1 MKFVVDLNVN
11 AWLKAIEIE
20 AKNEDEA
27 KELLDGMSLEE
38 MLETGYERDLEVS
51 DVDIT
56 LESYNLSVKVD
67 NITYDINEEDLR
79 DNNVESEE
87 DLNLPRTMEL
97 KLYDLESEEDD
108 DIEDVI
114 KSEIEFMTDFIVDEF
129 TYEII
134 EKY

>member
-20 AKNEDEA
+20 AGSKDEA
-27 KELLDGMSLEE
+27 KDILKGMSLEE
-38 MLETGYERDLEVS
+38 MLETGYERDLELS

-79 DNNVESEE
+79 DNNVKSEE
-87 DLNLPRTMEL
+87 ELDLPRTMEL
-97 KLYDLESEEDD
+97 KLYDLESEDED
-108 DIEDVI
+108 DIEDAI

-134 EKY
+134 

>member
-20 AKNEDEA
+20 AGSKDEA
-27 KELLDGMSLEE
+27 KDILKGMSLEE
-38 MLETGYERDLEVS
+38 MLETGYERDLELS
-51 DVDIT
+51 DIDIT

-79 DNNVESEE
+79 DNNVKSEE
-87 DLNLPRTMEL
+87 ELDLPRTMEL
-97 KLYDLESEEDD
+97 KLYDLESEDED
-108 DIEDVI
+108 DIEDAI

-134 EKY
+134 KKY

>member
-20 AKNEDEA
+20 AGSKDEA
-27 KELLDGMSLEE
+27 KDILKGMSLEE
-38 MLETGYERDLEVS
+38 MLETGYERDLELS

-87 DLNLPRTMEL
+87 ELDLPRTMEL
-97 KLYDLESEEDD
+97 KLYDLESEDED
-108 DIEDVI
+108 DIEDAI

-129 TYEII
+129 TYKII

>member
-20 AKNEDEA
+20 AGSKDEV
-27 KELLDGMSLEE
+27 KDILKGMSLEE
-38 MLETGYERDLEVS
+38 MLETGYERDLELS

-79 DNNVESEE
+79 DNNVKSEE
-87 DLNLPRTMEL
+87 ELDLPRTMEL
-97 KLYDLESEEDD
+97 KLYDLESEDEDD
-108 DIEDVI
+108 IKDAI

>member
-20 AKNEDEA
+20 AGSKDEV
-27 KELLDGMSLEE
+27 KDILKGMSLEE
-38 MLETGYERDLEVS
+38 MLETGYERDLELS
-51 DVDIT
+51 DIDIT

-79 DNNVESEE
+79 DNNVKSEE
-87 DLNLPRTMEL
+87 ELDLPRTMEL
-97 KLYDLESEEDD
+97 KLYDLESEDED
-108 DIEDVI
+108 DIEDAI

-134 EKY
+134 KKY

>member
-20 AKNEDEA
+20 AGSKDEA
-27 KELLDGMSLEE
+27 KDILKGMSLEE
-38 MLETGYERDLEVS
+38 MLETGYERDLELS

-79 DNNVESEE
+79 DNNVKSEE
-87 DLNLPRTMEL
+87 ELDLPRTMEL
-97 KLYDLESEEDD
+97 KLYDLESEDED
-108 DIEDVI
+108 DIEDAI

>member
-20 AKNEDEA
+20 AGSKDEA
-27 KELLDGMSLEE
+27 KDILKGMSLEE
-38 MLETGYERDLEVS
+38 MLETGYERDLELFY
-51 DVDIT
+51 VDIT

-97 KLYDLESEEDD
+97 KLYDLESEDED
-108 DIEDVI
+108 DIEDAI

-129 TYEII
+129 TYKII

>member
-20 AKNEDEA
+20 AGSKDEA
-27 KELLDGMSLEE
+27 KDILKGMSLEE
-38 MLETGYERDLEVS
+38 MLETGYEKDLELS
-51 DVDIT
+51 DIDIT

-79 DNNVESEE
+79 DNNVKSEE

-97 KLYDLESEEDD
+97 KLYDLESEDED
-108 DIEDVI
+108 DIEDAI

>member
-1 MKFVVDLNVN
+1 
-11 AWLKAIEIE
+11 
-20 AKNEDEA
+20 
-27 KELLDGMSLEE
+27 
-38 MLETGYERDLEVS
+38 MLETGYERDLELS
-51 DVDIT
+51 DIDIT

-87 DLNLPRTMEL
+87 NLNLPRTMEL
-97 KLYDLESEEDD
+97 KLYDLESEDED
-108 DIEDVI
+108 DIEDAI

-134 EKY
+134 KKY

>member
-27 KELLDGMSLEE
+27 KAYLKEMSLEE
-38 MLETGYERDLEVS
+38 MLETGYERDLELS
-51 DVDIT
+51 NIDIN
-56 LESYNLSVKVD
+56 LESYDIHVKVD

-79 DNNVESEE
+79 DNGVESEE
-87 DLNLPRTMEL
+87 ELNLPKTMEL

-108 DIEDVI
+108 DIEDAI

>member
-27 KELLDGMSLEE
+27 KEMLKKMSLEE
-38 MLETGYERDLEVS
+38 MLETGYERDIELS
-51 DVDIT
+51 DIDIN
-56 LESYNLSVKVD
+56 LESYDIHVKVD
-67 NITYDINEEDLR
+67 NITYDINEEVLR

-87 DLNLPRTMEL
+87 ELNLPKTMEL

-108 DIEDVI
+108 DIEDAI